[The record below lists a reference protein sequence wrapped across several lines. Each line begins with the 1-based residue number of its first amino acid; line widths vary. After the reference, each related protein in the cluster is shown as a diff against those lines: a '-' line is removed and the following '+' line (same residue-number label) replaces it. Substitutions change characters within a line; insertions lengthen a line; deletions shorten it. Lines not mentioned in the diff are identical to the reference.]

1 MKRLFVVVALLF
13 SAGIARAA
21 TPYWDLEQY
30 TVVTDTINVTNDY
43 QMRGTFALYNDTYT
57 PVLADC
63 TSYMKFSVVDTSPT
77 VTISNPMIITGNYLH
92 IGDGGTI
99 SYADGS
105 GDLFIEDELEVEG
118 VAVFKALCRVTGGFQ
133 LGNFN
138 DAAILLIDP
147 NGIGE
152 VYMSSEHSGI
162 FVSTGTAA
170 GEFGYIATTDLP

>member
-1 MKRLFVVVALLF
+1 MKYWLSIALMVICIPLLLW
-13 SAGIARAA
+13 SGNSS
-21 TPYWDLEQY
+21 LKS
-30 TVVTDTINVTNDY
+30 
-43 QMRGTFALYNDTYT
+43 GGTYT
-57 PVLADC
+57 NSA
-63 TSYMKFSVVDTSPT
+63 
-77 VTISNPMIITGNYLH
+77 VTHAGGIVH
-92 IGDGGTI
+92 IGDSGTI

-105 GDLFIEDELEVEG
+105 GDLFVEDELEVEG